1 MQVLWYY
8 RVQKM
13 LESAMTW
20 TPWIET
26 VPVDT
31 DDPEVRQLYER
42 TKNPRTGYPSDVV
55 RLTSL
60 TPEVAG
66 LMNDLNRAVLVNAK
80 GLNNLPSC
88 ASSVKTGR
96 NESVMISKE

>member
-8 RVQKM
+8 RIHKI
-13 LESAMTW
+13 LESVMPW
-20 TPWIET
+20 NPWIET
-26 VPVDT
+26 IPVDT

-80 GLNNLPSC
+80 GLS
-88 ASSVKTGR
+88 R
-96 NESVMISKE
+96 KEQEIAALIVATYNGCVH